1 MNKSLEIM
9 RKAGLKRAVAFTDED
24 IEKAKKS
31 VEAAF
36 GECEARSEAT
46 AKALYESYQ
55 LGLRGIKIGDEE
67 LYQ

>member
-1 MNKSLEIM
+1 MNKSLKIM

-31 VEAAF
+31 VDAVWN
-36 GECEARSEAT
+36 ECVARNEAT
-46 AKALYESYQ
+46 AKELHDSYQ